1 MDKTID
7 QSNATAPLASERDVT
22 DDACSCSFQGSRRE
36 ETRRARETHTHTHKQ
51 GAVCLTDGIGGA
63 TQQGRF
69 YDITMRF
76 GRVRFRYLEVSG
88 SVDPDEQGAHMM
100 YRAE

>member
-22 DDACSCSFQGSRRE
+22 DDACSFQGSRRE
-36 ETRRARETHTHTHKQ
+36 ETMRARETQTHKQ